1 MKKQALADAD
11 RKRILSK
18 VDEMERYVSEL
29 SDMLPEEKGYLSD
42 IIRRRACEKTVE
54 LAIEALVD
62 SAALVVSSG
71 RMGIPSSE
79 ENILDILEEKKAIGP
94 ALTDKLKNMKGFR
107 NILVHRY
114 GKINDKETYRFLKED
129 LGDFT
134 EYRKAIMSYMNK

>member
-18 VDEMERYVSEL
+18 LDEMERYVSEL
-29 SDMLPEEKGYLSD
+29 SDMLPDEKV
-42 IIRRRACEKTVE
+42 IRRRACEKTVE

-79 ENILDILEEKKAIGP
+79 ENIIDIIAEKKAIGP

-134 EYRKAIMSYMNK
+134 DYRKAIMSYMNK